1 MGLSLNN
8 LSERIYSSRTKE
20 YFQEVLTS
28 YQIGNYRSATVM
40 LWSVVVY
47 DLLHKLD
54 HLDSQGNSKAT
65 AILKDIDRQ
74 QTASPRNSSW
84 EKTLLEKAQK
94 ELKLM
99 TISEYENLNYL
110 QGQRHLCAH
119 PAIDNERKLHSPNK
133 ETVRS
138 LIINALDGLLMKPPF
153 YSGEIFSEILS
164 DISDNQSHF
173 ISSQQKL
180 KDYLNSKYIK
190 HLSFDVRESIFSR
203 LWKFV
208 FKLHDSASADNR
220 RINYYALLAFTDSL
234 EGRFIEVIERD
245 LTRYN
250 DIHTSDE
257 CLLFFITFL
266 SEKQFYNKV
275 EGNLKIYIDDY
286 VDRNLEGKI
295 VSWFKYENNW
305 LDEYESDLKQWITN
319 NIEKSPKYNE
329 VWEYAYNRF
338 DIPLWESTILSVM
351 FFFFEKSIN
360 YDSADE
366 RFNEVILPY
375 IDVLSKEQLEE
386 LLHIINNNSQ
396 IYERRRAKT
405 DNQKIYERIQALS
418 SGSDKLIIDLSAYK
432 NFKY

>member
-1 MGLSLNN
+1 MP
-8 LSERIYSSRTKE
+8 
-20 YFQEVLTS
+20 FV
-28 YQIGNYRSATVM
+28 
-40 LWSVVVY
+40 
-47 DLLHKLD
+47 
-54 HLDSQGNSKAT
+54 
-65 AILKDIDRQ
+65 
-74 QTASPRNSSW
+74 
-84 EKTLLEKAQK
+84 
-94 ELKLM
+94 
-99 TISEYENLNYL
+99 
-110 QGQRHLCAH
+110 
-119 PAIDNERKLHSPNK
+119 
-133 ETVRS
+133 
-138 LIINALDGLLMKPPF
+138 F
-153 YSGEIFSEILS
+153 YS
-164 DISDNQSHF
+164 ISF
-173 ISSQQKL
+173 
-180 KDYLNSKYIK
+180 
-190 HLSFDVRESIFSR
+190 
-203 LWKFV
+203 
-208 FKLHDSASADNR
+208 
-220 RINYYALLAFTDSL
+220 
-234 EGRFIEVIERD
+234 
-245 LTRYN
+245 
-250 DIHTSDE
+250 
-257 CLLFFITFL
+257 
-266 SEKQFYNKV
+266 EKQFYNKV
-275 EGNLKIYIDDY
+275 EDNLKIYIDDY